1 MKKAICGIVV
11 RILICGSAVAAQ
23 FTETFGVDKADLAS
37 VGSNR
42 FFVLVPGFQA
52 TFEGKE
58 GGKQTVLTITVLAE
72 TKMVDGVETRVVEER
87 EVAEGQLSEV
97 SRNFFAISRVTGD
110 VYYFGEDSETY
121 KDGKVS
127 GIEGSW
133 LSGVNGAHFGLAM
146 PATPLLGARYY
157 QEMAPKVAMDRAEV
171 TSLDEKLETPSGRF
185 EHCLK
190 TVETSAVEPGRESK
204 LYTAGIGLILD
215 GDLKLTKVAR
225 GNP

>member
-1 MKKAICGIVV
+1 MKKISGIVLTV
-11 RILICGSAVAAQ
+11 LICGSALAAK

-37 VGSNR
+37 TGSNR
-42 FFVLVPGFQA
+42 FFILTPGFQA

-58 GGKQTVLTITVLAE
+58 GGKQTVLTITVLNE

-87 EVAEGQLSEV
+87 EVAEGQLAEV

-121 KDGKVS
+121 KNGKVS

-133 LSGVNGAHFGLAM
+133 LSGENGAHFGLAM
-146 PATPLLGARYY
+146 PATPLLGARYF
-157 QEMAPKVAMDRAEV
+157 QEQAPKVAMDRAEV
-171 TSLDEKLETPSGRF
+171 TSLDEKFETPAGHF
-185 EHCLK
+185 ENCLK
-190 TVETSAVEPGRESK
+190 TVETSAVEAGRESK
-204 LYTAGIGLILD
+204 LYSPGIGLILD
-215 GDLKLTKVAR
+215 GDLKLTKVVR

>member
-1 MKKAICGIVV
+1 MVATLV
-11 RILICGSAVAAQ
+11 CGSALAAK
-23 FTETFGVDKADLAS
+23 FTETFGVDKADLVSA
-37 VGSNR
+37 GSNR

-58 GGKQTVLTITVLAE
+58 GGKQTVLTITVLNE

-87 EVAEGQLSEV
+87 EVAEGRLSEV

-146 PATPLLGARYY
+146 PATPLLGARYF
-157 QEMAPKVAMDRAEV
+157 QEQAPKVAMDRAEV
-171 TSLDEKLETPSGRF
+171 TGLEEKYETPAGRF
-185 EHCLK
+185 EHCLR
-190 TVETSAVEPGRESK
+190 TEETSAVEPGREAK
-204 LYTAGIGLILD
+204 LYSPGIGLILD
-215 GDLKLTKVAR
+215 GDLKLTKFTR

>member
-1 MKKAICGIVV
+1 MKKISSILVVVMICGF
-11 RILICGSAVAAQ
+11 AVGAK
-23 FTETFGVDKADLAS
+23 FTETFGVDKSDLAS
-37 VGSNR
+37 AGSNR
-42 FFVLVPGFQA
+42 FFVLTPGFQT

-58 GGKQTVLTITVLAE
+58 GGKQTVLTITVLNE

-87 EVAEGQLSEV
+87 EVAEGQLAEV

-133 LSGVNGAHFGLAM
+133 LSGVNGAQFGLAM
-146 PATPLLGARYY
+146 PATPLLGARYF
-157 QEMAPKVAMDRAEV
+157 QEQAPKVAMDRAEV
-171 TSLDEKLETPSGRF
+171 TALEEKFETPAGHF

-190 TVETSAVEPGRESK
+190 TEETSAVEAGREAK
-204 LYTAGIGLILD
+204 LYAPGIGLIMD